1 MWTGKKAA
9 SAFGADSGPQSGKGD
24 GLRSNKQKLPC
35 RMERT
40 GRLDVVQMYKE
51 CPVEE
56 KCGFYIETKGIPAG
70 GAVLVFASKERKA
83 FYAVNTNRAAV
94 WTKKGGRYLEKGIAY
109 YRAHGVSALGAKVYR
124 KFFTDKEKPVD
135 YQKWIKKHLPG
146 PGSWKSSRRRFFRY
160 GPYSASRCL
169 CTGRRRSI
177 WRS

>member
-1 MWTGKKAA
+1 
-9 SAFGADSGPQSGKGD
+9 
-24 GLRSNKQKLPC
+24 
-35 RMERT
+35 
-40 GRLDVVQMYKE
+40 MYKE

-146 PGSWKSSRRRFFRY
+146 PGELEKQQKTVFPGTALIQHRGAFVPDAGEVSGGADRFSKGPGLMETGSCAFQTEAERIRPWVPFWNAIRRRTPES
-160 GPYSASRCL
+160 G
-169 CTGRRRSI
+169 
-177 WRS
+177 